1 MTTLKGHTALIT
13 GAGQGVGRGI
23 AIALA
28 ERGADIA
35 AVGRTLSKVEDVCG
49 ELANLGVAAR
59 AYELDVTDEENVPGL
74 VDRVAEEFGSLDILV
89 NNAYFGAHGPLLGMD
104 AQKFQRGFRSAP
116 FAAFNFMVA
125 AHPHLVARGGGS
137 IVNLVTSAMVR
148 WDGTNYGAYA
158 AAKTALRS
166 LTRTAAVEWGGDNIR
181 VNSIAPHALT
191 PALAGWAERNPQEAE
206 EFVASIPLKRVGDP
220 VADIGRAVA
229 ALVSPEMSYLSG
241 ATIPLDGG
249 QAFFG

>member
-74 VDRVAEEFGSLDILV
+74 VDRVAEEFGSLGILF
-89 NNAYFGAHGPLLGMD
+89 NND
-104 AQKFQRGFRSAP
+104 RKS
-116 FAAFNFMVA
+116 
-125 AHPHLVARGGGS
+125 
-137 IVNLVTSAMVR
+137 
-148 WDGTNYGAYA
+148 
-158 AAKTALRS
+158 
-166 LTRTAAVEWGGDNIR
+166 TRL
-181 VNSIAPHALT
+181 NSIH
-191 PALAGWAERNPQEAE
+191 
-206 EFVASIPLKRVGDP
+206 
-220 VADIGRAVA
+220 
-229 ALVSPEMSYLSG
+229 
-241 ATIPLDGG
+241 
-249 QAFFG
+249 

>member
-1 MTTLKGHTALIT
+1 MVMSTYVFVFFFKQKTAYEVRISDWSSDVCSSDL
-13 GAGQGVGRGI
+13 
-23 AIALA
+23 
-28 ERGADIA
+28 
-35 AVGRTLSKVEDVCG
+35 DVCG

-137 IVNLVTSAMVR
+137 IVTLVTSAMV
-148 WDGTNYGAYA
+148 
-158 AAKTALRS
+158 
-166 LTRTAAVEWGGDNIR
+166 
-181 VNSIAPHALT
+181 
-191 PALAGWAERNPQEAE
+191 Q
-206 EFVASIPLKRVGDP
+206 
-220 VADIGRAVA
+220 IGRASCRERGCQDV
-229 ALVSPEMSYLSG
+229 
-241 ATIPLDGG
+241 
-249 QAFFG
+249 